1 MTFLFTDIEGSTRR
15 WEADADGMLAAL
27 RRAVPATK
35 GNTRRLASLGPLL
48 QDLEARVIDEHG
60 NVMLPRGVG
69 VIELRGE
76 SLCLARHLGQLP
88 RATVSVRRHAG
99 NRCHFAVARGDSPRA
114 TGGRYSPMRVRRH
127 HNRSRCSSRHVVNRY
142 SYSRA
147 RT

>member
-1 MTFLFTDIEGSTRR
+1 MFTDIEGSTRR

-48 QDLEARVIDEHG
+48 QDLEARVIDERG

-76 SLCLARHLGQLP
+76 SLCLARHL
-88 RATVSVRRHAG
+88 VR
-99 NRCHFAVARGDSPRA
+99 
-114 TGGRYSPMRVRRH
+114 
-127 HNRSRCSSRHVVNRY
+127 
-142 SYSRA
+142 SYGS
-147 RT
+147 